1 MNSLNRTYL
10 LNSLWNL
17 KVYAKGVRVF
27 QNQEETIIL
36 DNENL
41 LLCNIKVK
49 GEERIFLNFLDENA
63 HCEFEMGI
71 LHFFYKGKKSKRVK
85 KEDEAFNAAKEIL
98 LTKTIICEECLE
110 KCFGLKRESFLTL
123 LEKLENDKAITKEIR
138 ECEVC
143 KNKLSCFFVE

>member
-1 MNSLNRTYL
+1 MNSPNKIYL

-71 LHFFYKGKKSKRVK
+71 LHFFYRGKKSKAVR
-85 KEDEAFNAAKEIL
+85 KEEEVFNAAKEIL

-110 KCFGLKRESFLTL
+110 KCFALKREKFLTL
-123 LEKLENDKAITKEIR
+123 LEKLENETDIKKEIR

-143 KNKLSCFFVE
+143 KNKLNCLFVE